1 MAETKKTTAPTTA
14 NRDRRSALIRFVKS
28 QWLKLAVFILPTI
41 AIGSWGAVYSIVE
54 GAPLRGILVLGL
66 VLALT
71 FLAFVLFEVIPRAL
85 ADWWGFDAWLARQHS
100 KNFER
105 KLLTLT
111 DSQKAPFQME
121 HRCKLS
127 PAEEIWVR
135 HERDPQP
142 TRGTGLS
149 LEVLY
154 SKNSGQT
161 WEKLPLRLS
170 PWARFKCIMLDGE
183 WPPTSPSR
191 NLSCDKDGISLEVM
205 GADYWDNWPN
215 VWRATYGPRRK
226 WWTLKVIGPLWVEA
240 FSKRMGS
247 PRDAPARGIPDR

>member
-1 MAETKKTTAPTTA
+1 MIASS
-14 NRDRRSALIRFVKS
+14 NRIGVPHSYSSSRTNGSSWPFSCCPPLPLGVGEPSIRL
-28 QWLKLAVFILPTI
+28 WEAHPC
-41 AIGSWGAVYSIVE
+41 AASW
-54 GAPLRGILVLGL
+54 

-85 ADWWGFDAWLARQHS
+85 ADWWGFDAWLARQQS

-105 KLLTLT
+105 KLSTLT
-111 DSQKAPFQME
+111 DAQKAPFQME

-215 VWRATYGPRRK
+215 VWRATYGPHRK

-247 PRDAPARGIPDR
+247 PGDTPARGIPDC